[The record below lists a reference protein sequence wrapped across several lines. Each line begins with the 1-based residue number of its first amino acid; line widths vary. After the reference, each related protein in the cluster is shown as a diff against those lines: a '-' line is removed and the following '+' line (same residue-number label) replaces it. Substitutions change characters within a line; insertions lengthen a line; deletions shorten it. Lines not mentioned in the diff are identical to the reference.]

1 MEAIRFSTE
10 NLLQLKFSDVSPTSP
25 YSLPPSWRP
34 LTPCLGQWPMFFSAK
49 FANWPPSCQERCR
62 MCEGPKILS
71 YSQISKLPC
80 DCFWML
86 LEDTRLLDQRPVTF
100 LLTAK
105 SCRAS
110 CWFVQAHHESHHSH
124 GARLRVQNAS
134 WCMRWA
140 TFLEK
145 SKGGIWGFMACT
157 VSGNKSALFRGGR
170 KYLISQNG
178 CCKHIW
184 RR

>member
-1 MEAIRFSTE
+1 
-10 NLLQLKFSDVSPTSP
+10 
-25 YSLPPSWRP
+25 
-34 LTPCLGQWPMFFSAK
+34 
-49 FANWPPSCQERCR
+49 

-71 YSQISKLPC
+71 YLQISKLPC

-100 LLTAK
+100 LLTVK

-145 SKGGIWGFMACT
+145 NKGRIWGFMACT
-157 VSGNKSALFRGGR
+157 VSGNKSALFRGGGSTSSLR
-170 KYLISQNG
+170 MAAANISGLDKVQPSLALLA
-178 CCKHIW
+178 HLA
-184 RR
+184 RRCRLTQGPWQIGSPYKSGGYFREWGTK